1 MSHLGDSLE
10 EDFFSE
16 DEEINQLSDEEIAKL
31 YLETEEQPSR
41 EFAKLL
47 EDT

>member
-1 MSHLGDSLE
+1 MSHLGESLE
-10 EDFFSE
+10 EDFLSE

-31 YLETEEQPSR
+31 NLETEEQPSR